1 MKRIKYILFSI
12 ALVFISATNIYA
24 LGSASVTVSGP
35 SSVSLN
41 SNITLN
47 IVVSNIKG
55 GVGVAGINGTIIY
68 DPTYLEYVSSNQGS
82 GVPFQLTENSPI
94 AGKFKIS
101 GTSSTS
107 FRNDT
112 VIYTYVFKAKNA
124 GTTKLRLTDFDLSAD
139 DDDANLFD
147 PLTVSDKEIIITD
160 GNQSQGGGTT
170 DESNENTLTSLSVD
184 NYPLTPAYSKT
195 ETTYQITVPTD
206 AKTIKINA
214 RINDAGATISGTGSV
229 DIEGKNK
236 VEVKVKAENGDI
248 KVYTININRKDDVV
262 PVDTTPT
269 ETKSNDATLKKL
281 DPSGYTMSPTFKKN
295 VTSYTIKVG
304 EKVDSLDITALP
316 TSDKAKVEITG
327 NKNWKDG
334 ANEVKI
340 TVTAEDGTKKIY
352 ILNVMKNVKGT
363 TTSTPKSSNT
373 YLKELTINDGELT
386 PAFNKK
392 IDTYNITVPNTV
404 DKLDI
409 KAISED
415 NNAKVEISGNK
426 NLEVG
431 INLVTITVT
440 AEDGTKRVYTL
451 NVTKSSE
458 KSDTDLTTLT
468 VSGGELSPKFDPNV
482 TKYKMSVSN
491 KTDKVKVTAIP
502 KADDSTVTVE
512 GNEDLVEGI
521 NTIIVKVKDKNGFVK
536 YYEIEVD
543 KKAKSK
549 FLGLDF
555 DTWLK
560 IGLGILGLLLL
571 GFFLFLIFRKK
582 KKENVD
588 ITQAI
593 PKFEFKPEFNF
604 NSKNGTDDDIVEA
617 GATLNQ
623 ISGNVSKPKELETKE
638 DIAKVVDAEY
648 KEIPY
653 DPYDEIVTKDELY
666 DAILEA
672 KETKDTTMLKMLLDQ
687 EKLNREKEKIRKEH
701 SDNE

>member
-1 MKRIKYILFSI
+1 MKKLKYLLLIITLFITNLPS
-12 ALVFISATNIYA
+12 VFA
-24 LGSASVTVSGP
+24 ASVTVSVSTVSNCKVNDVISVTIGVSNISGTNVAGFSGTLTVDTQYLQYQSHTANSDIGFTASVEPLTPSSSTGTFNLASYGSTGLTNNTTFFTLKFKAVKEGKTTITLSDATLSNTDGDDFESDLGVLLGP
-35 SSVSLN
+35 SSKLVT
-41 SNITLN
+41 I
-47 IVVSNIKG
+47 G
-55 GVGVAGINGTIIY
+55 GSDTSGGNN
-68 DPTYLEYVSSNQGS
+68 PT
-82 GVPFQLTENSPI
+82 
-94 AGKFKIS
+94 
-101 GTSSTS
+101 
-107 FRNDT
+107 
-112 VIYTYVFKAKNA
+112 
-124 GTTKLRLTDFDLSAD
+124 
-139 DDDANLFD
+139 
-147 PLTVSDKEIIITD
+147 
-160 GNQSQGGGTT
+160 
-170 DESNENTLTSLSVD
+170 ESNDALLKALSVD
-184 NYPLTPAYSKT
+184 NYSLSPAFSKA
-195 ETTYQITVPTD
+195 TTSYTITVPT
-206 AKTIKINA
+206 ALEK
-214 RINDAGATISGTGSV
+214 
-229 DIEGKNK
+229 
-236 VEVKVKAENGDI
+236 I
-248 KVYTININRKDDVV
+248 KVNAMANDTKALVSGVGEVSIKDKTKITITVTAEDGTTKTYTININRKDDVV

-404 DKLDI
+404 
-409 KAISED
+409 D

-687 EKLNREKEKIRKEH
+687 EKLNREKEEIRKEH